1 MAPKIITRPKG
12 SEPLP
17 LPPGLLPGT
26 ATTVPKQSSTPIT
39 VPGDTKLPPAV
50 PNATIPTVPTTV
62 PSKTPPTLQ
71 QKEGKLPLPPGLGI
85 TVPENAPGLGRSGM
99 AVPKV
104 ITPPKYVTSPD
115 LYEARR
121 DLGQATIDT
130 LRAGAD
136 PKKVESIVQ
145 GEPQPSGGWRG
156 VLAKTLN
163 FDVIPGKMEF
173 KPVMFAMGPLTAY
186 DTFRRAGVGA
196 FTESVETARG
206 LIGKTQTY
214 KATDYIPVHPQ
225 TGMPIAKVGDPVI
238 INERKILTTP
248 IPGIENITTAEAAQ
262 KATEDLSNKY
272 AISEKGSW
280 SDFKKQLRMDSTFG
294 FGDIPYLQTGNK
306 WVDRTIGLFGDLA
319 VDITNY
325 ASGPGAL
332 TKKGYQATIGKASAK
347 AAKEAAELAAREA
360 LKEVAPYLAAKEAA
374 DLAAKQAAE
383 YAAKLAADAPEI
395 ILKNAAVTG
404 AVPDLTNSIRLAEEA
419 AQAAADKAAKA
430 AAELAA
436 REAAVKAAD
445 AAATAA
451 AKAAADAAKAAA
463 KQSTKAPR
471 RVYGAGAKETMA
483 NTIRQIKDEA
493 QAVVDDV
500 TSSAAEKATAQ
511 TAVNVFTDDLIGE
524 VATKGYAAISGD
536 AAKLLGVKGGIRIGL
551 PTLSKFTVPGTDVFT
566 NLIGKGVAKQRI
578 WFVNTPKG
586 AAILNRLVTAGEDGL
601 LGAEQIKNMR
611 VALRQGTVTG
621 KTATDYVTLLSLDKL
636 YRGSLN
642 LGRKTR
648 GADLARYV
656 IKDKNFAKDSK
667 GLHTYLDTD
676 PAQWAAKGL
685 PPLSAEQKAVYD
697 RVNDFT
703 DALYEEAN
711 DLVTALGGPPIGKL
725 PAYYPHAQS
734 AAALEWGARNTG
746 RLKAV
751 AAGLGVDPTELLAGN
766 YLNRQLVE
774 GADWFGYKL
783 TAADVAGGV
792 NRLNQIAR
800 QYGKVKFDFFTTDVA
815 EALAKY
821 VDNHARFMAYGN
833 TMLSTIPRSASGL
846 SLSRTG
852 VGTAPRLFKEVP
864 LETVGPPILG
874 GELVT
879 RPITTKKPLT
889 KKAMDELT
897 SAENI
902 INNIMT
908 PEKLINWTPAQI
920 QNVVDML
927 DGISAKLG
935 GSKILKGE
943 FDIAVDELKTYVKQI
958 DEGLADG
965 TITPPMAAML
975 ADEAETYAIAVATQA
990 NKVKGE
996 FLVSDIKRWDI
1007 VSDLLEDGFTALNKT
1022 SIPNIA
1028 VDDEVRNLITNF
1040 NQLKDPELVRKANML
1055 LKDYTNMFKTSATAS
1070 IGFHQRN
1077 ALGNVFMLIAAG
1089 GNPKNLV
1096 EGLRYYREMKKLI
1109 KETPQPA
1116 AQTVAG
1122 IFASAPAN
1130 KRDALI
1136 QSFALSGATGYGQ
1149 FGEITQAA
1157 GVGKTG
1163 IFGRQATGLTPF
1175 TGRMVPYTGKLPSG
1189 APKRPIPGVQKE
1201 ILKKTS
1207 TGLASPLRG
1216 LRKIGNEIEESTRFA
1231 LLYDGIIKG
1240 YSPEEAANRVNKYLI
1255 DYSELNTLDKYGKSV
1270 VPFWMWAS
1278 RNLPL
1283 QLENMWMNPKAY
1295 NLYNSIKR
1303 NLRDEEAE
1311 SPFIPDYTR
1320 EQGAFKIP
1328 NVPAPIN
1335 AAIGAIGTGLLGGAI
1350 GGVPGAALG
1359 ALTGGASG
1367 GIVSGPNA
1375 YLNPQLGFPGAGP
1388 PNQLESIASG
1398 NALDLLSSLVG
1409 PIRVPLEQAANK
1421 QFFSGAPIRKE
1432 GDSDQARKEATLAY
1446 WISQLVPQAGIAGRI
1461 LSAIPGTEPK
1471 IIQQITGSKLDKEL
1485 QSFSSYIGSPGFRL
1499 LPAQEKNEIRRR
1511 YYELQALKNRELNN
1525 NPELPG

>member
-26 ATTVPKQSSTPIT
+26 ATTVPKQSSTPVTI
-39 VPGDTKLPPAV
+39 PGDTKLPPAV
-50 PNATIPTVPTTV
+50 PNATIPPVATTI
-62 PSKTPPTLQ
+62 PSKTPTTLP

-163 FDVIPGKMEF
+163 FDVIPGRMEF
-173 KPVMFAMGPLTAY
+173 KPAMFAMGPIAAY

-262 KATEDLSNKY
+262 KATEDLSDKY
-272 AISEKGSW
+272 ALSQEGSW

-419 AQAAADKAAKA
+419 AQAAADKAAQA
-430 AAELAA
+430 ATDLAA
-436 REAAVKAAD
+436 KEAAKAAAD

-471 RVYGAGAKETMA
+471 RVYGAGAKETLA
-483 NTIRQIKDEA
+483 NTIREIRAEA
-493 QAVVDDV
+493 IEAAYKGG
-500 TSSAAEKATAQ
+500 TAAERKAAQ
-511 TAVNVFTDDLIGE
+511 DAALILSDELIGD
-524 VATKGYAAISGD
+524 VATKGYAAITGD
-536 AAKLLGVKGGIRIGL
+536 AANLLGVKGGIRLGL
-551 PTLSKFTVPGTDVFT
+551 PTLPKFTIPATGWYT
-566 NLIGKGVAKQRI
+566 NLIGRGVAGRRL

-586 AAILNRLVTAGEDGL
+586 AAILDRLIGTEAGSPFLGTAQQKEMRLALAQGTAKGALASDYVNILAMDKIVRGQLNLNRKTLGQTVRGLVTNNGTRSPKEFAKESKGVHRLIETGSAGSPAQAAVVTDVNDVL
-601 LGAEQIKNMR
+601 FTLWDQADAAAAKLGA
-611 VALRQGTVTG
+611 
-621 KTATDYVTLLSLDKL
+621 
-636 YRGSLN
+636 
-642 LGRKTR
+642 
-648 GADLARYV
+648 
-656 IKDKNFAKDSK
+656 
-667 GLHTYLDTD
+667 
-676 PAQWAAKGL
+676 
-685 PPLSAEQKAVYD
+685 PPLPFRENYFP
-697 RVNDFT
+697 RM
-703 DALYEEAN
+703 
-711 DLVTALGGPPIGKL
+711 
-725 PAYYPHAQS
+725 QS
-734 AAALEWGARNTG
+734 AAAMEWAARNEG
-746 RLKAV
+746 RLKKV
-751 AAGLGVDPTELLAGN
+751 ADDLNIDPTQLLSGN
-766 YLNRQLVE
+766 HLERQLVE
-774 GADWFGYKL
+774 GATWFGYRL
-783 TAADVAGGV
+783 TAADVAGGID
-792 NRLNQIAR
+792 RLNEIAK

-815 EALAKY
+815 EALTKY
-821 VDNHARFMAYGN
+821 AENHARFMAYAQLIASQSKPYNYSVDITDAAGN
-833 TMLSTIPRSASGL
+833 LIRREGQPTLLDVKGIPKEILSGQKPG
-846 SLSRTG
+846 
-852 VGTAPRLFKEVP
+852 EM
-864 LETVGPPILG
+864 
-874 GELVT
+874 ELVT
-879 RPITTKKPLT
+879 LARRIENLLT
-889 KKAMDELT
+889 PDKIKTGWAPT
-897 SAENI
+897 
-902 INNIMT
+902 
-908 PEKLINWTPAQI
+908 QI
-920 QNVVDML
+920 QDVINQL
-927 DGISAKLG
+927 TEIQTKLG
-935 GSKILKGE
+935 STDILRDE
-943 FDIAVDELKTYVKQI
+943 FQQAVMDLDEYIKLVDQGI
-958 DEGLADG
+958 ADG
-965 TITPPMAAML
+965 TITPLMGTIIQS
-975 ADEAETYAIAVATQA
+975 EAENFATALATQA
-990 NKVKGE
+990 DNVRGT
-996 FLVSDIKRWDI
+996 FLVSDKARWKSVGKMLDEGYE
-1007 VSDLLEDGFTALNKT
+1007 VLNIN
-1022 SIPNIA
+1022 SIPDVA
-1028 VDDEVRNLITNF
+1028 VRTEVKQIFKNLQTLNNPRVANLA
-1040 NQLKDPELVRKANML
+1040 NQL
-1055 LKDYTNMFKTSATAS
+1055 LKDYTTLFKSTATAS
-1070 IGFHQRN
+1070 VGFHQRN

-1096 EGLRYYREMKKLI
+1096 QGLKVYREFKAWVKDGKSI
-1109 KETPQPA
+1109 DSF
-1116 AQTVAG
+1116 
-1122 IFASAPAN
+1122 IN
-1130 KRDALI
+1130 KFPVNEQEDIVNTLG
-1136 QSFALSGATGYGQ
+1136 LTGATGYGQ
-1149 FGEITQAA
+1149 FGEIAEA
-1157 GVGKTG
+1157 GGTGKTG
-1163 IFGRQATGLTPF
+1163 IFGREATGLTPF
-1175 TGRMVPYTGKLPSG
+1175 AGRMVPYTGKLPSG
-1189 APKRPIPGVQKE
+1189 APKRPIPGAQVPA
-1201 ILKKTS
+1201 LKT
-1207 TGLASPLRG
+1207 ASEKLNTPFRA
-1216 LRKIGNEIEESTRFA
+1216 LRKVGTDIEESTRFA
-1231 LLYDGIIKG
+1231 LLYDGVKKG
-1240 YSPEEAANRVNKYLI
+1240 YSPLEAANRVNKYLI
-1255 DYSELNTLDKYGKSV
+1255 DYSNISTVDKVAKSII
-1270 VPFWMWAS
+1270 PFWMWAS

-1295 NLYNSIKR
+1295 SAYNSLRR
-1303 NLRDEEAE
+1303 NLRDEEGE
-1311 SPFIPDYTR
+1311 SPFVPDYLK

-1328 NVPAPIN
+1328 NVPAPVN
-1335 AAIGAIGTGLLGGAI
+1335 VALGAIGSGLFGGAV

-1359 ALTGGASG
+1359 ALTGGVSG

-1375 YLNPQLGFPGAGP
+1375 YLNPQLGFPGAGA
-1388 PNQLESIASG
+1388 PNQLEAIASG

-1409 PIRVPLEQAANK
+1409 PIRVPLEQGANK

-1446 WISQLVPQAGIAGRI
+1446 WISQLVPQAGLAGRI
-1461 LSAIPGTEPK
+1461 LSAIPGDEPK
-1471 IIQQITGSKLDKEL
+1471 IVQQITGSKLDKEL
-1485 QSFSSYIGSPGFRL
+1485 QAAASYIGSPGFRL

>member
-26 ATTVPKQSSTPIT
+26 ATTVPKQSSTPVTI
-39 VPGDTKLPPAV
+39 PGDTKLPPAV
-50 PNATIPTVPTTV
+50 PNAPIATVPTTI
-62 PSKTPPTLQ
+62 PSKIPPTLQ

-196 FTESVETARG
+196 FTESVEAARG
-206 LIGKTQTY
+206 LLGKTQTY

-238 INERKILTTP
+238 INEKRILNTP
-248 IPGIENITTAEAAQ
+248 IPGIGNITTAEAAQ

-319 VDITNY
+319 LDITNY

-332 TKKGYQATIGKASAK
+332 TKAGYQATVGKASAK
-347 AAKEAAELAAREA
+347 AAKEAAELALKET
-360 LKEVAPYLAAKEAA
+360 LKEVAPYLAAKKAA
-374 DLAAKQAAE
+374 DLAAAKAAKVATDVVADTATTAAE
-383 YAAKLAADAPEI
+383 KA
-395 ILKNAAVTG
+395 
-404 AVPDLTNSIRLAEEA
+404 A
-419 AQAAADKAAKA
+419 AQAAAT
-430 AAELAA
+430 AAE
-436 REAAVKAAD
+436 D
-445 AAATAA
+445 AA
-451 AKAAADAAKAAA
+451 AKAAKDLAGVEWTVTKSDVVSEGEYLAEVSKDAAKELR
-463 KQSTKAPR
+463 KAPR

-483 NTIRQIKDEA
+483 NTVREIRDEA
-493 QAVVDDV
+493 QAVIDDV
-500 TSSAAEKATAQ
+500 TSSVTEKEVAQ
-511 TAVNVFTDDLIGE
+511 TAVNVLTDDLIGE
-524 VATKGYAAISGD
+524 IATKGYAAITGD
-536 AAKLLGVKGGIRIGL
+536 AANLLGVKGGIRIGL
-551 PTLSKFTVPGTDVFT
+551 PTLQKFTIPGTDVFT

-586 AAILNRLVTAGEDGL
+586 AAILNRLVTAGENGL
-601 LGAEQIKNMR
+601 LGSEQIKNMR

-621 KTATDYVTLLSLDKL
+621 KTATDYVTLLNLDTM
-636 YRGSLN
+636 YRGNLN
-642 LGRKTR
+642 LTRKF
-648 GADLARYV
+648 LATELTQQV
-656 IKDKNFAKDSK
+656 TKLSDFKKGSK
-667 GLHTYLDTD
+667 GVYRYLDTD
-676 PAQWAAKGL
+676 PAEWAAKGL
-685 PPLSAEQKAVYD
+685 PPLSKEQQSVYD
-697 RVNDFT
+697 AVNNFT
-703 DALYEEAN
+703 DQLYSEAN
-711 DLVTALGGPPIGKL
+711 ELVSRLGGPPIGNL
-725 PAYYPHAQS
+725 PAYFPHAQS

-746 RLKAV
+746 RLKTV

-783 TAADVAGGV
+783 TAADVAGGIDRF
-792 NRLNQIAR
+792 NEIAR

-821 VDNHARFMAYGN
+821 ADNHARFMSYGE
-833 TMLSTIPRSASGL
+833 TILGTVPRVIGDV
-846 SLSRTG
+846 G
-852 VGTAPRLFKEVP
+852 VQPGTASRLFKQVP
-864 LETVGPPILG
+864 LDDTGKA
-874 GELVT
+874 
-879 RPITTKKPLT
+879 ITTTKPLT

-908 PEKLINWTPAQI
+908 PEKLTNWTPAQI

-975 ADEAETYAIAVATQA
+975 TDEAESYAIAVATQA

-1040 NQLKDPELVRKANML
+1040 NQLNDPELVRKANIL
-1055 LKDYTNMFKTSATAS
+1055 LKDYTSMFKTTATAS

-1096 EGLRYYREMKKLI
+1096 EGLKVYREVKKMI
-1109 KETPQPA
+1109 ADGVPVDKIYD
-1116 AQTVAG
+1116 VYKG
-1122 IFASAPAN
+1122 AN
-1130 KRDALI
+1130 QDAVINAL
-1136 QSFALSGATGYGQ
+1136 ALSGATGYGQ

-1189 APKRPIPGVQKE
+1189 APKRPIPGAQSKVLEKA
-1201 ILKKTS
+1201 S
-1207 TGLASPLRG
+1207 TGLAAPLRG

-1231 LLYDGIIKG
+1231 LLYDGIVKG
-1240 YSPEEAANRVNKYLI
+1240 YSPQEAANRVNKYLI
-1255 DYSELNTLDKYGKSV
+1255 DYSELNTLDKYGKSII
-1270 VPFWMWAS
+1270 PFWMWAS

-1295 NLYNSIKR
+1295 NLYNSVKR

-1328 NVPAPIN
+1328 NVPTPVNVAL
-1335 AAIGAIGTGLLGGAI
+1335 GAIGSGLFGGAV
-1350 GGVPGAALG
+1350 GGIPGAALG

-1409 PIRVPLEQAANK
+1409 PLRVPLEQAANK

-1446 WISQLVPQAGIAGRI
+1446 WISQLVPQAGLAGRI
-1461 LSAIPGTEPK
+1461 LSAIPGDEPK

-1485 QSFSSYIGSPGFRL
+1485 QAAASYIGSPGFRL

-1511 YYELQALKNRELNN
+1511 YYQLQALKNRELNN
-1525 NPELPG
+1525 NPDLPG

>member
-26 ATTVPKQSSTPIT
+26 ATTVPKQSSTPVTI
-39 VPGDTKLPPAV
+39 PGDTKLPPAV
-50 PNATIPTVPTTV
+50 PNATIPPVATTI
-62 PSKTPPTLQ
+62 PSKTPTTLP

-130 LRAGAD
+130 LRAGAN
-136 PKKVESIVQ
+136 PETVESIVQ

-156 VLAKTLN
+156 KIAKALTL
-163 FDVIPGKMEF
+163 DVIPGKMKF
-173 KPVMFAMGPLTAY
+173 QPVMFAMGPLTAY

-196 FTESVETARG
+196 FTESVEAARG
-206 LIGKTQTY
+206 LLGKTQTY

-238 INERKILTTP
+238 INEKRILNTP

-319 VDITNY
+319 LDITNY

-332 TKKGYQATIGKASAK
+332 TKAGYQATVGKASAK
-347 AAKEAAELAAREA
+347 AAKEAAELALKET
-360 LKEVAPYLAAKEAA
+360 LKEVTPYLAAKKAA
-374 DLAAKQAAE
+374 DLAATKAAKVATDVVADTATTAAE
-383 YAAKLAADAPEI
+383 KA
-395 ILKNAAVTG
+395 
-404 AVPDLTNSIRLAEEA
+404 A
-419 AQAAADKAAKA
+419 AQAAAT
-430 AAELAA
+430 AAE
-436 REAAVKAAD
+436 D
-445 AAATAA
+445 AA
-451 AKAAADAAKAAA
+451 AKAAKDLAGVEWTVTKSDVVGLGDDLAEVSKDAAKELR
-463 KQSTKAPR
+463 KAPR

-483 NTIRQIKDEA
+483 NTVREIRDEA
-493 QAVVDDV
+493 QAVIDDV
-500 TSSAAEKATAQ
+500 TSDAAEKATAQ
-511 TAVNVFTDDLIGE
+511 TAVNVLTDDLIGE
-524 VATKGYAAISGD
+524 IATKGYAAITGD
-536 AAKLLGVKGGIRIGL
+536 AANLLGVKGGIRIGL
-551 PTLSKFTVPGTDVFT
+551 PTFQKFTIPGTDVFT

-586 AAILNRLVTAGEDGL
+586 AAILNRLVTAGENGL
-601 LGAEQIKNMR
+601 LGSEQIKNMR

-621 KTATDYVTLLSLDKL
+621 KTATDYVTLLNLDTI
-636 YRGSLN
+636 YRGN
-642 LGRKTR
+642 VN
-648 GADLARYV
+648 LARKLLAAELTQQV
-656 IKDKNFAKDSK
+656 TKLPDFKKGSK
-667 GLHTYLDTD
+667 GVYRYLDTD

-685 PPLSAEQKAVYD
+685 PPLSKEQQAVYES
-697 RVNDFT
+697 VNNFT
-703 DALYEEAN
+703 DQLYSDAN
-711 DLVTALGGPPIGKL
+711 ELVSKLGGPPIGNL
-725 PAYYPHAQS
+725 PAYFPHAQS

-783 TAADVAGGV
+783 TAADVAGGIDRF
-792 NRLNQIAR
+792 NEIAR

-821 VDNHARFMAYGN
+821 ADNHARFMSYGE
-833 TMLSTIPRSASGL
+833 TILGTVPRVIAD
-846 SLSRTG
+846 TG
-852 VGTAPRLFKEVP
+852 VQPGTASRLFKQVP
-864 LETVGPPILG
+864 LDETGKA
-874 GELVT
+874 
-879 RPITTKKPLT
+879 ITTTKPLT

-975 ADEAETYAIAVATQA
+975 TDEAESYAIAVATQA

-1040 NQLKDPELVRKANML
+1040 NQLNDPELVRKANIL
-1055 LKDYTNMFKTSATAS
+1055 LKDYTSMFKTSATAS

-1096 EGLRYYREMKKLI
+1096 EGLKIYREVKGAI
-1109 KETPQPA
+1109 A
-1116 AQTVAG
+1116 AGVPIDEIYDSVPIGQQ
-1122 IFASAPAN
+1122 
-1130 KRDALI
+1130 DAVINAL
-1136 QSFALSGATGYGQ
+1136 ALSGATGYGQ

-1189 APKRPIPGVQKE
+1189 APKRPIPGAQ
-1201 ILKKTS
+1201 LKVLEKAS
-1207 TGLASPLRG
+1207 TGLAAPLRG

-1231 LLYDGIIKG
+1231 LLYDGIVKG
-1240 YSPEEAANRVNKYLI
+1240 YSPQEAANRVNKYLI
-1255 DYSELNTLDKYGKSV
+1255 DYSELNTLDKYGKSI

-1283 QLENMWMNPKAY
+1283 QIENMWMNPKAY
-1295 NLYNSIKR
+1295 NLYNSVKR

-1388 PNQLESIASG
+1388 PNQLEAIASG

-1409 PIRVPLEQAANK
+1409 PLRVPLEQAANK

-1461 LSAIPGTEPK
+1461 LSAIPGDEPK

-1511 YYELQALKNRELNN
+1511 YYQLQALKNRELNN